1 MGDHFFR
8 PFFELLVGTD
18 YVRKMIKDG
27 KSAEEIKKAVGK
39 AMWKGSKSKGSPI
52 CSTKNSHP

>member
-18 YVRKMIKDG
+18 YVRKMKKDG
-27 KSAEEIKKAVGK
+27 KSAEEIKSCRIGDVERFKEQRK
-39 AMWKGSKSKGSPI
+39 PYLLYKE
-52 CSTKNSHP
+52 